1 MLSILKKGPSANKV
15 PAEKVQATYGR
26 YRIQALLSVFL
37 GYLAYYI
44 VRNNFTLSTPYLKE
58 QLDLS
63 ATQIGLLSSCM
74 LIAYGISK
82 GIMSSLA
89 DKASPKVF
97 MACGLVLCAIV
108 NVGLGFSTAFWIFA
122 ALVVLNGLFQGMGVG
137 PSFITIANWF
147 PRRERG
153 RVGAFWNIS
162 HNVGGGIVAPI
173 VGAAFA
179 ILGTE
184 HWQSASYIV
193 PACVAVVFAISVLA
207 LGKGSPREEGLPA
220 LEEMMPEEKVVLNA
234 KHAVKAPEN
243 MSALQIFCTY
253 VLRNKN
259 AWYVSF
265 VDVFVYMVRFGMIS
279 WLPIYLLT
287 VKHFSKEQMSVA
299 FLFLNGRRFLHPAG
313 RLALR
318 QTVQRTSDAVS
329 HDLYGADFHL
339 PDRLLEKRIS
349 ADGDGVRGDS
359 GLPDLRAAV
368 SGLRPDY
375 GNCTQLC
382 RRFSRWPARIYE
394 LHLWRILRHQPVWRD
409 GG

>member
-1 MLSILKKGPSANKV
+1 MLSIFKTGQSADSV
-15 PAEKVQATYGR
+15 PVEKIQVTYRR
-26 YRIQALLSVFL
+26 YRMQALLSVFL

-63 ATQIGLLSSCM
+63 ATQIGVLSSCM

-82 GIMSSLA
+82 GVMSSLA

-179 ILGTE
+179 LLGSE
-184 HWQSASYIV
+184 HWQGASYIV
-193 PACVAVVFAISVLA
+193 PACVAIVFAVIVLI
-207 LGKGSPREEGLPA
+207 LGKGSPRQEGLPS
-220 LEEMMPEEKVVLNA
+220 LEEMMPEEKVVLNTRQT
-234 KHAVKAPEN
+234 VKAPEN
-243 MSALQIFCTY
+243 MSA
-253 VLRNKN
+253 
-259 AWYVSF
+259 
-265 VDVFVYMVRFGMIS
+265 
-279 WLPIYLLT
+279 
-287 VKHFSKEQMSVA
+287 
-299 FLFLNGRRFLHPAG
+299 
-313 RLALR
+313 
-318 QTVQRTSDAVS
+318 
-329 HDLYGADFHL
+329 
-339 PDRLLEKRIS
+339 
-349 ADGDGVRGDS
+349 
-359 GLPDLRAAV
+359 
-368 SGLRPDY
+368 
-375 GNCTQLC
+375 
-382 RRFSRWPARIYE
+382 
-394 LHLWRILRHQPVWRD
+394 
-409 GG
+409 

>member
-1 MLSILKKGPSANKV
+1 MLSIFKAGPAANKV
-15 PAEKVQATYGR
+15 PAEKVQETYGR

-58 QLDLS
+58 HLDLS

-97 MACGLVLCAIV
+97 MACGLILCAIV
-108 NVGLGFSTAFWIFA
+108 NVGLGFSTGFWIFA
-122 ALVVLNGLFQGMGVG
+122 ALVVFNGLFQGMGVG

-147 PRRERG
+147 PRKERG

-179 ILGTE
+179 ILGSE

-193 PACVAVVFAISVLA
+193 PAGVAVLFAFIVLM
-207 LGKGSPREEGLPA
+207 LGKGSPRQEGLPA
-220 LEEMMPEEKVVLNA
+220 LEQMMPEEKVVLNSR
-234 KHAVKAPEN
+234 HTVQAPEN
-243 MSALQIFCTY
+243 MSAFQIFCTY

-259 AWYVSF
+259 AWYVSL

-287 VKHFSKEQMSVA
+287 EKHFSKEQMSIA
-299 FLFLNGRRFLHPAG
+299 FLFFEWAAIPSTLLAGWLTDKLFKGRRMPLAMICMALIFVCLIGYWKSESLLMVTIFAAIVGCLIYVPQFLASV
-313 RLALR
+313 
-318 QTVQRTSDAVS
+318 QTMEIVPSFAV
-329 HDLYGADFHL
+329 G
-339 PDRLLEKRIS
+339 S
-349 ADGDGVRGDS
+349 AV
-359 GLPDLRAAV
+359 
-368 SGLRPDY
+368 GLR
-375 GNCTQLC
+375 G
-382 RRFSRWPARIYE
+382 FI
-394 LHLWRILRHQPVWRD
+394 
-409 GG
+409 